1 MAKNFRRYHFEIHF
15 PTNIG
20 EMMLEFYQALP
31 KVDVT
36 THAAEQL
43 LEDKRGVI
51 PLPTKEELFD
61 ATNTLIEV
69 YEVLD
74 RDGNPTGKVQKAVIR
89 IHGLSEKLDYTY
101 VVARE
106 GFVVSNWANSK
117 TDKHRLT
124 GKNEYYKPE

>member
-1 MAKNFRRYHFEIHF
+1 MV
-15 PTNIG
+15 
-20 EMMLEFYQALP
+20 LEFFQSLP

-61 ATNTLIEV
+61 AANILVEV
-69 YEVLD
+69 YEILD
-74 RDGNPTGKVQKAVIR
+74 RGGEPTGKIQKAVIR
-89 IHGLSEKLDYTY
+89 IRGLSEKLDYTY

-106 GFVVSNWANSK
+106 GYVVSTWANSK
-117 TDKHRLT
+117 SDKHRLT

>member
-1 MAKNFRRYHFEIHF
+1 MPRFRRYHYEVHF
-15 PTNIG
+15 PKNLG
-20 EMMLEFYQALP
+20 EMVLEFYQSLP

-51 PLPTKEELFD
+51 PLPTKAELFD
-61 ATNTLIEV
+61 ASNTLVEI
-69 YEVLD
+69 YEILD
-74 RDGNPTGKVQKAVIR
+74 REGNPTGKLQKAVIR
-89 IHGLSEKLDYTY
+89 IKGLSEKLDYTY

-106 GFVVSNWANSK
+106 GFVVSTWSNSK